1 MTPTSPST
9 GDSSATDD
17 RPGRGGSGFT
27 VAAVLAWLAMVPVG
41 FFYAASG
48 LLVPGPWLFLM
59 WLLYLALLVAT
70 FALTRRR
77 SYLVLVP
84 PVLGAVLWW
93 AIVSAG
99 EAWLGWTG

>member
-1 MTPTSPST
+1 MTPTSTAGTPA
-9 GDSSATDD
+9 GDSAPRG
-17 RPGRGGSGFT
+17 RPGFV

-48 LLVPGPWLFLM
+48 LLVPGPYLFAM
-59 WLLYLALLVAT
+59 WLLYVALLAMAFV
-70 FALTRRR
+70 LTRRR
-77 SYLVLVP
+77 SLLVLVP